1 MYKPRILVYNSHVSN
16 NMTHLE
22 TLKTDLEIHRKSR
35 EALLDGSGGFFIKRA
50 GYNVGAVI
58 HSYNGIIQ
66 SLEEEIASIEA
77 KKRKK
82 KTPA

>member
-1 MYKPRILVYNSHVSN
+1 
-16 NMTHLE
+16 MTHLE
-22 TLKTDLEIHRKSR
+22 TLKTDLELHLKSR
-35 EALLDGSGGFFIKRA
+35 EALVDGSGGFFIKRA

-58 HSYNGIIQ
+58 HSYDAIIR

-77 KKRKK
+77 KKRNK